1 MSAFDLAPYLGLFKL
16 DWQSDPSQ
24 LPHPRGTDHL
34 TIETA
39 AWLAEI
45 NEQLTELTDE
55 LE

>member
-1 MSAFDLAPYLGLFKL
+1 MSAFDLAPHLGLFKL